1 MEVKGKVA
9 LITGGAT
16 GIGRSCALKLAEL
29 GANVVI
35 NFSRSEKEA
44 MEVVKNLE
52 PKGVKAL
59 AIRVNVAIEEE
70 VRRMVQ
76 EIVDAFGRIDIVIN
90 SAGRTYYIEMNDL
103 DAIHE
108 EHWNEIFD
116 VNVKGAFWVTRACA
130 AELKKHNG
138 CVVNVSSIAGF
149 MGRGSSIPYA
159 VSKAALINLTKCLAR
174 ALAPEVR
181 VNSVAPGIVNTRWVA
196 GKEEHIRRQ
205 SEGTLLGRIAEADDV
220 AEAILGFILHG
231 DFITGQTLI
240 VDGGYYL

>member
-16 GIGRSCALKLAEL
+16 GIGRSCALKLADL
-29 GANVVI
+29 G
-35 NFSRSEKEA
+35 
-44 MEVVKNLE
+44 
-52 PKGVKAL
+52 
-59 AIRVNVAIEEE
+59 VNVAVNYSRSAREAEE
-70 VRRMVQ
+70 VVQKLEARGVQAIAVRANVAVDDEARRMVK
-76 EIVDAFGRIDIVIN
+76 EIVDSFGRIDIVVN
-90 SAGRTYYIEMNDL
+90 SAGRTHYIEMEDL
-103 DAIHE
+103 E
-108 EHWNEIFD
+108 GVQEKHWDEIFN

-130 AELKKHNG
+130 TELKRNKG

-181 VNSVAPGIVNTRWVA
+181 INSVAPGIVNTRWVA
-196 GKEEHIRRQ
+196 GREEHIRRQ
-205 SEGTLLGRIAEADDV
+205 SEGTLLGRVAEADDV

-240 VDGGYYL
+240 VDGGFYL